1 MQLLFRVVI
10 LLTNVFFGKCKF
22 FKNCHIRDLT
32 TVESFRVRSIDNN
45 ITSSFLRA
53 EFNASNKK
61 GEFEGI
67 ITIKM
72 N

>member
-1 MQLLFRVVI
+1 MS
-10 LLTNVFFGKCKF
+10 FFGKCKF
-22 FKNCHIRDLT
+22 FKNCPIRDLT

-53 EFNASNKK
+53 EFNAIWISMLPTKK